1 MGGYGA
7 SDSCVVNPWHHPAV
21 HTHRGRTTFFA
32 AGVMAL
38 AAQMMLL
45 TTSIARADACPP
57 DVHVVYARGTDTIPP
72 VDTVGQALV
81 NAMSAQLPGK
91 KTLSVYGIN
100 YPANLDLSGGT
111 TTGATDGWVHVENL
125 VAACPAT
132 HVVLSGYSQGGAD
145 VIDLL
150 TATSGAAFGTPPT
163 PPMPDAVAG
172 HVAAVVVFGNPSRKM
187 GGGPLP
193 GRSPLYGGKALD
205 VCLTGDP
212 ICSNG
217 ADLLAHSRYV
227 SSGGVVKQAAQFAV
241 SRLTSA
247 AG

>member
-1 MGGYGA
+1 MA
-7 SDSCVVNPWHHPAV
+7 IAV
-21 HTHRGRTTFFA
+21 QAT
-32 AGVMAL
+32 
-38 AAQMMLL
+38 AQVTLP
-45 TTSIARADACPP
+45 TTSIARADACP
-57 DVHVVYARGTDTIPP
+57 DVQVVYARGTDTVPP
-72 VDTVGQALV
+72 VDPVGQALV

-91 KTLSVYGIN
+91 SLSVYGIN

-111 TTGATDGWVHVENL
+111 TTGAADGWVHVQNL

-132 HVVLSGYSQGGAD
+132 RVVLSGYSQGAD

-150 TATSGAAFGTPPT
+150 TTTAGAAFGTPT
-163 PPMPDAVAG
+163 PMPDAIAG
-172 HVAAVVVFGNPSRKM
+172 HVAAVVVFGNPSRKV
-187 GGGPLP
+187 GGGPLTA
-193 GRSPLYGGKALD
+193 RSPLYGAKALD

-227 SSGGVVKQAAQFAV
+227 VSGVVNQAAQFAV
-241 SRLTSA
+241 SRLSPA

>member
-1 MGGYGA
+1 M
-7 SDSCVVNPWHHPAV
+7 
-21 HTHRGRTTFFA
+21 HTHRGAPLFA

-45 TTSIARADACPP
+45 TTSIARADACP

-81 NAMSAQLPGK
+81 NAMSAQLPG

-132 HVVLSGYSQGGAD
+132 HVVLSGYSQGAD

-150 TATSGAAFGTPPT
+150 TATSGAAFGTPT
-163 PPMPDAVAG
+163 PMPDAVAG

-227 SSGGVVKQAAQFAV
+227 SSGVVKQAAQFAV